1 MFMDTVFFEEE
12 GKMLQSKR
20 NPDMYLL
27 YFELLIHPT
36 NFILKNGIKHPAKA
50 MLTFKGQT
58 SSLDKISHLDELV
71 KILKFSPFFPQFSVF
86 LDFLRKKYINDSPS
100 HYLV

>member
-1 MFMDTVFFEEE
+1 MFMDTVFFEKE

-58 SSLDKISHLDELV
+58 SSLGKISH
-71 KILKFSPFFPQFSVF
+71 
-86 LDFLRKKYINDSPS
+86 
-100 HYLV
+100 